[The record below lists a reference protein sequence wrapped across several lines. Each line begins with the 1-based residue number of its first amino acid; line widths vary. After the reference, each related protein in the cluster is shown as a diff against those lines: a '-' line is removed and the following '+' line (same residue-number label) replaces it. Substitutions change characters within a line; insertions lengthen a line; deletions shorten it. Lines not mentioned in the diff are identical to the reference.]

1 MTAPSTLQQSATST
15 RLVQFDGLRGL
26 AALFV
31 LLFHFSD
38 IAGETSLFSRGYL
51 AVDFF
56 FMLSGFVLVPVFEAG
71 RGGTSPTGLLMGRVT
86 RFWPLL
92 ALGALIGALVHAADP
107 RLPGTAGL
115 LLAHLLLAPGGD
127 PNLPLFPLNQAHWSL
142 WCELLLNALHLWIL
156 RKLGMRALLCTA
168 ALCWLFAAVLAFGHG
183 SLDVGAG
190 PTTLIAGLFRAT
202 SAYAFGIVL
211 RRSGAGQSA
220 GAALPWWTAPAAMA
234 VLMVAPPALGVPA
247 RYADP
252 FVALLFIAI
261 MACAAGARLPDKLVG
276 PCQWLG
282 ALSFPLYA
290 IHYPVL
296 EVPKVLFAQ
305 PGEPAGL
312 GLRLTALAAAPALA
326 LLLARSPL
334 AAGLKLPRRA
344 PSQLRHPA

>member
-1 MTAPSTLQQSATST
+1 MFARSPLHQSARGT

-31 LLFHFSD
+31 LLFHFSN
-38 IAGETSLFSRGYL
+38 IAGEASLFSRGYL

-56 FMLSGFVLVPVFEAG
+56 FMLSGFVLVPVFEAD
-71 RGGTSPTGLLMGRVT
+71 RGAASPAGLLMGRVL

-92 ALGALIGALVHAADP
+92 AFGALIGVLVHAADYH
-107 RLPGTAGL
+107 LPGAAGL
-115 LLAHLLLAPGGD
+115 LLAHLLLEPGGD
-127 PNLPLFPLNQAHWSL
+127 PNLPIFPLNQAHWSL

-190 PTTLIAGLFRAT
+190 PTTFMAGLFRAT

-234 VLMVAPPALGVPA
+234 VLMVAPPALGIPA
-247 RYADP
+247 RYSDP
-252 FVALLFIAI
+252 LIALLFIAVL
-261 MACAAGARLPDKLVG
+261 ACAAGARLPDKLVG

-290 IHYPVL
+290 VHFPVL
-296 EVPKVLFAQ
+296 EAPKVLFAQ

-312 GLRLTALAAAPALA
+312 GLRLAAVGLAIGLA
-326 LLLARSPL
+326 VLLARSPL
-334 AAGLKLPRRA
+334 AGGLKLPRRD